1 MKIDES
7 RLSNSWKIRDLC
19 QGVCCELDNVVCC
32 QNLDIQDG
40 DRDGLK
46 KDYDAAKDLI
56 DRLTAGGFFSK
67 DASMLS
73 SKETVDLVNDILSYE
88 EKNSTLIASV
98 WENEITKPE
107 DFTQKDFNLCVKP
120 LSCAFSDIEQTLKK
134 EIEKEQNFVVTH
146 LISNSNIVLK
156 NQTIAVDTNSKDQLP
171 FGLVYSVSKESFIAA
186 TDEESS
192 VSIRKEYTDK
202 DFMYTDKRGDEYLFL
217 TGFGTKL
224 RIPKQIIA
232 KNSGK
237 RFTQNNNA
245 VVLDGRFTKPV
256 AIFCYDHGIA
266 KINKLRARLNFI
278 AKKWNLPLITI
289 NMASF
294 YKRNGV
300 FFTSNTMARTVFN
313 SYVDYIVSDLN
324 ELGQTDI
331 WREAK
336 KLIGLNTNL
345 RYNFVYKFSQMLTS
359 HVKEKGLSMDEV
371 GGFIEKAFVK
381 SVAKHNTLTRAR
393 EISSGAPLI
402 FPSEDSFIAL
412 PNEFIKTE

>member
-1 MKIDES
+1 MRIDET
-7 RLSNSWKIRDLC
+7 RISNSWKIRDLC

-32 QNLDIQDG
+32 QNLDILDSE
-40 DRDGLK
+40 REGLK

-67 DASMLS
+67 EASMLS
-73 SKETVDLVNDILSYE
+73 SKETVELVNDILSYE
-88 EKNSTLIASV
+88 EKNSSVIASV

-120 LSCAFSDIEQTLKK
+120 LTCAFSDIEQTLKK

-156 NQTIAVDTNSKDQLP
+156 PETMGLTSETKNQLP
-171 FGLVYSVSKESFIAA
+171 FGLVYSVSKENFIAA
-186 TDEESS
+186 TDEETS

-202 DFMYTDKRGDEYLFL
+202 DFMYTEKRGDEYLFL

-245 VVLDGRFTKPV
+245 VVLDGKLTKPV
-256 AIFCYDHGIA
+256 AIFCYDHGVA

>member
-256 AIFCYDHGIA
+256 AIFCYDHGVA

>member
-32 QNLDIQDG
+32 QNLDMMDS
-40 DRDGLK
+40 DRDSIK

-73 SKETVDLVNDILSYE
+73 NSEAVELVNDILSYE
-88 EKNSTLIASV
+88 EKNSSKIASV
-98 WENEITKPE
+98 WESEITKPE
-107 DFTQKDFNLCVKP
+107 DFSQSDFNLCVKP
-120 LSCAFSDIEQTLKK
+120 LTCAFSDIEKTLKQ

-146 LISNSNIVLK
+146 LISNGNIVLK
-156 NQTIAVDTNSKDQLP
+156 PETMDLDTSAKTQIP
-171 FGLVYSVSKESFIAA
+171 FGLVYSVTKENFIAA
-186 TDEESS
+186 TDEASS

-237 RFTQNNNA
+237 RFSQNNNA
-245 VVLDGRFTKPV
+245 VVLDGKLTKPV
-256 AIFCYDHGIA
+256 AIFCYDHGVA

-278 AKKWNLPLITI
+278 AKKWDLPLITI

-294 YKRNGV
+294 YRRNGE
-300 FFTSNTMARTVFN
+300 FFTSNTMARSVFN

-324 ELGQTDI
+324 DLGKTDI
-331 WREAK
+331 WKEAK

-345 RYNFVYKFSQMLTS
+345 RYNFVYKFSQMLTN
-359 HVKEKGLSMDEV
+359 HIKEKGLNMEDVSA
-371 GGFIEKAFVK
+371 FIEKAFVK

-393 EISSGAPLI
+393 EISSGAPLM

-412 PNEFIKTE
+412 PNEFLNND

>member
-1 MKIDES
+1 MKIDET
-7 RLSNSWKIRDLC
+7 RLSNSWKVRDLC

-32 QNLDIQDG
+32 QNLAMN
-40 DRDGLK
+40 DRDKDSLK
-46 KDYDAAKDLI
+46 RDYDAAKDLI
-56 DRLTAGGFFSK
+56 DKLTAGGFFSK
-67 DASMLS
+67 DASLLS
-73 SKETVDLVNDILSYE
+73 KRETVELVNDILSFE
-88 EKNSTLIASV
+88 DKNSELIANV

-107 DFTQKDFNLCVKP
+107 DFTQSDFNLCVKP
-120 LSCAFSDIEQTLKK
+120 LNCAFG
-134 EIEKEQNFVVTH
+134 EIDQAIKRELESSSNFVVTH

-156 NQTIAVDTNSKDQLP
+156 DSQINLNEEKKIQMP
-171 FGLVYSVSKESFIAA
+171 FGLVYSVTKENFIAA

-245 VVLDGRFTKPV
+245 VVLDGKLTKPV
-256 AIFCYDHGIA
+256 AIFCYDHGVA

-278 AKKWNLPLITI
+278 AKKLGLPLITI

-294 YKRNGV
+294 YRRNAE
-300 FFTSNTMARTVFN
+300 FFESNTMTRNVFN
-313 SYVDYIVSDLN
+313 SFVYLIIKDLN
-324 ELGQTDI
+324 DLGQTDV
-331 WREAK
+331 WVRAK

-345 RYNFVYKFSQMLTS
+345 RYNFVYKFAQSLTN
-359 HVKEKGLSMDEV
+359 HVKEKGLSMEDTAN
-371 GGFIEKAFVK
+371 FIEKAFEK
-381 SVAKHNTLTRAR
+381 SIAKHNTLTRAR
-393 EISSGAPLI
+393 EISSGQPLM
-402 FPSEDSFIAL
+402 FPGEDSFIAI
-412 PNEFIKTE
+412 PNEFIKKD

>member
-245 VVLDGRFTKPV
+245 VVLDGRSTKPV
-256 AIFCYDHGIA
+256 AIFCYDHGVA

>member
-1 MKIDES
+1 MKIDET
-7 RLSNSWKIRDLC
+7 RISNSWKVRDLC

-32 QNLDIQDG
+32 QNLDMLDS

-67 DASMLS
+67 EASMLS
-73 SKETVDLVNDILSYE
+73 SKETVELVNDILSYE

-107 DFTQKDFNLCVKP
+107 DFSQSDFNLCVKP
-120 LSCAFSDIEQTLKK
+120 LTCAFSDIEKTLKT
-134 EIEKEQNFVVTH
+134 EMEKEQNFVVTH

-156 NQTIAVDTNSKDQLP
+156 TDSVDITNDTKTQLP
-171 FGLVYSVSKESFIAA
+171 FGLVYSVTKENFIAA

-192 VSIRKEYTDK
+192 VSIRKEYTDR
-202 DFMYTDKRGDEYLFL
+202 DFMYTDKRGDDYLFL

-224 RIPKQIIA
+224 RIPKQIVA

-245 VVLDGRFTKPV
+245 VVLDGKLTKPV
-256 AIFCYDHGIA
+256 AIFCYDHGVA
-266 KINKLRARLNFI
+266 KINKLRARLNFL

-294 YKRNGV
+294 YRRNGV
-300 FFTSNTMARTVFN
+300 FFTSNTMARNVFN
-313 SYVDYIVSDLN
+313 SYVDYIVKDLN

-331 WREAK
+331 WKEAK

-345 RYNFVYKFSQMLTS
+345 RYNFVYKFSQMLTN

-371 GGFIEKAFVK
+371 GAFIEKAFVK
-381 SVAKHNTLTRAR
+381 SVAKHNTLTKAR
-393 EISSGAPLI
+393 EISSGAPLM
-402 FPSEDSFIAL
+402 FPSEESFIAL
-412 PNEFIKTE
+412 PNEFISND

>member
-381 SVAKHNTLTRAR
+381 SVVKHNTLTRAR